1 MGGHRQQQAQCGEH
15 ARQRTAFHDELPVAG
30 TALIREEFTVVVW
43 GALVQAEQPLAS
55 QACTA
60 S

>member
-1 MGGHRQQQAQCGEH
+1 
-15 ARQRTAFHDELPVAG
+15 VAG